1 MRQQQKQPTKNPC
14 PLRLHRCF
22 LHTMFVILQ
31 HLRGRKTND
40 RVLRQ
45 GTLWRGKTFQV
56 RWMTGVP
63 RSVWLTEKENAPQ
76 GIYLGTFAPVSLEK
90 RAVLRNRMRRRCRE
104 AVRILYKEETTF
116 PTFQLLLS
124 PRSSSL
130 SSTFV
135 DIEKDV
141 RTLFSFLRSCP
152 VNPPKRGTASSSSR

>member
-1 MRQQQKQPTKNPC
+1 M
-14 PLRLHRCF
+14 LLH
-22 LHTMFVILQ
+22 

-40 RVLRQ
+40 RVLRL

-63 RSVWLTEKENAPQ
+63 RTVWLEKKDKAPQ

-90 RAVLRNRMRRRCRE
+90 RAVLRNRMRRRCKE
-104 AVRILYKEETTF
+104 ALRTEYKDETSF

-130 SSTFV
+130 TCAFAE
-135 DIEKDV
+135 IQTDV
-141 RTLFSFLRSCP
+141 RSLFSFLRSCP
-152 VNPPKRGTASSSSR
+152 VNPPKKGTASSSLR